1 MRILLKM
8 TLPLLLWPIS
18 AMAQGP
24 PPSGQPDPPRQSSP
38 GAQGLVP
45 SSDPATAADPILVPA
60 QSRPFIY
67 FQPMKK
73 NPLPAGYAPLFNFSA
88 GYAATNVGIP
98 SAGSVPLSGVN
109 FSVSA
114 DFGKRFGAKLDL
126 GYARASNVA
135 GTGHPMDET
144 SYLAGPVVYPW
155 RGNLLSTYA
164 HFLAGSARVAGPFS
178 GINGVVELGHVHYPA
193 MAFGGGVEYRLSPA
207 FAFRLGVDYLRT
219 HFYDAAEVVRGQN
232 SFRVV
237 NSIVYYPG
245 MPSNRRRH

>member
-1 MRILLKM
+1 MRILLKI

-24 PPSGQPDPPRQSSP
+24 PPSDQPDPHGQSSP

-45 SSDPATAADPILVPA
+45 SSDPTTAADPASVQIPVPA
-60 QSRPFIY
+60 QFIH
-67 FQPMKK
+67 FQPMK
-73 NPLPAGYAPLFNFSA
+73 NPRPAGYAPLLNFSA
-88 GYAATNVGIP
+88 GYAATNLGIP

-109 FSVSA
+109 VSVSA
-114 DFGKRFGAKLDL
+114 DSGKRFGAKLDL

-135 GTGHPMDET
+135 STGHPMDEI

-164 HFLAGSARVAGPFS
+164 HFLAGGARVAGPFS
-178 GINGVVELGHVHYPA
+178 SINGVVELGHVHYPA

-207 FAFRLGVDYLRT
+207 FGFRLGVDYLRT
-219 HFYDAAEVVRGQN
+219 HFYDPAGAVRGQN
-232 SFRVV
+232 DFRVV